1 MNSGSSGSRSRAV
14 VASALH
20 GAATPVARIAA
31 VSTLAAN
38 GRTIFYNPSFL
49 RGAIARVCKVPAC
62 VEGVEGLLLA
72 MVAHE
77 LAHAYCHPKAAPGH
91 RIEREADYV
100 AGYVLGRA
108 RMSPADFV
116 TVLGTFRAT
125 MFHSSAQL
133 PGRYPRRPGDRAG
146 PDDHSRRRPM
156 GKLSL
161 AVASSGSPAQEG
173 RPRVAHHGHRA
184 RVAFAHGILLPCKQ
198 TRALPSRRPRPSSG
212 PRSPPS
218 ARPKAQRWRGTA
230 PAATSPV
237 GP

>member
-1 MNSGSSGSRSRAV
+1 V

-91 RIEREADYV
+91 RIER
-100 AGYVLGRA
+100 
-108 RMSPADFV
+108 
-116 TVLGTFRAT
+116 
-125 MFHSSAQL
+125 
-133 PGRYPRRPGDRAG
+133 
-146 PDDHSRRRPM
+146 
-156 GKLSL
+156 
-161 AVASSGSPAQEG
+161 
-173 RPRVAHHGHRA
+173 
-184 RVAFAHGILLPCKQ
+184 
-198 TRALPSRRPRPSSG
+198 
-212 PRSPPS
+212 
-218 ARPKAQRWRGTA
+218 
-230 PAATSPV
+230 
-237 GP
+237 